1 MQIST
6 VQIPSLIMNALVAC
20 ACATT
25 TVQADYL
32 APADWSASLSSSNN
46 SRYEI
51 RNPNPSAIELV
62 YWFNSTDVYSGVSAT
77 FSTTATQTGALT
89 FDWSYAWFH
98 AYSSPSA
105 SLTFFAN
112 SASGVVENTVYS
124 SNVGPG
130 ALVSGSTTLN
140 LSQGYSWGVRASG
153 RNYDSNTDISGIVK
167 LSALP
172 SPGAIALLGAVGLV
186 GNRRRRA

>member
-6 VQIPSLIMNALVAC
+6 VQIPSLIVSALVAC
-20 ACATT
+20 VCATT
-25 TVQADYL
+25 TVQADYQ
-32 APADWSASLSSSNN
+32 APTDWSASLSSSNN
-46 SRYEI
+46 SRFEI
-51 RNPNPSAIELV
+51 RNPNPPAIELV

-77 FSTTATQTGALT
+77 FSTPATQTGALT
-89 FDWSYAWFH
+89 LDWSYAWFH
-98 AYSSPSA
+98 AWYLPSA

-130 ALVSGSTTLN
+130 AFVSGSVTLN

-153 RNYDSNTDISGIVK
+153 KNSDSDTDISGIVT
-167 LSALP
+167 LSQLP
-172 SPGAIALLGAVGLV
+172 SPGALALFGLTGLLG
-186 GNRRRRA
+186 RRRR

>member
-1 MQIST
+1 MKTSRLF
-6 VQIPSLIMNALVAC
+6 VSSVAAC
-20 ACATT
+20 AFASATVT
-25 TVQADYL
+25 ADYVS
-32 APADWSASLSSSNN
+32 PAAWSASLSSSNN

-62 YWFNSTDVYSGVSAT
+62 YWFNSPDVYGGVSAT
-77 FSTTATQTGALT
+77 FSTTATQTGALNL
-89 FDWSYAWFH
+89 DWSYAWFH
-98 AYSSPSA
+98 AFYLPTA

-140 LSQGYSWGVRASG
+140 LSQGYSWGIRASG
-153 RNYDSNTDISGIVK
+153 KNSDSNTDISGIVT
-167 LSALP
+167 LSAMP
-172 SPGAIALLGAVGLV
+172 SPGAIALLSAFGLV
-186 GNRRRRA
+186 GNRRRRG